1 MNQLTNIENQIFN
14 IMKTKIVSLAMIMGL
29 STITLFAQ
37 SEKTENFEVA
47 GNCGMCEARIE
58 KAAKG
63 VEGVSTADW
72 DKETKMIEVTFNSAD
87 TDIHKIHQTIAKAG
101 HDTKMHKAPDN
112 VYDELP
118 GCCKYERMISE
129 ASDKDGKTQHSHS
142 LEEHK
147 H

>member
-14 IMKTKIVSLAMIMGL
+14 IMKTKIVSLVMIMGL

-37 SEKTENFEVA
+37 AENTEKFEVA

-72 DKETKMIEVTFNSAD
+72 DKETKMIEVTFNSAN
-87 TDIHKIHQTIAKAG
+87 TDIHKIQQAIAKAG
-101 HDTKMHKAPDN
+101 HDTKMHKAPDS

-118 GCCKYERMISE
+118 GCCKYERMDSE
-129 ASDKDGKTQHSHS
+129 ASDNSGKTRHSHS
-142 LEEHK
+142 
-147 H
+147 